1 MLKNLSLR
9 KKMTLLVASALG
21 GIAIIAG
28 MSIIQART
36 DIVEA
41 RKASLRTAVQSAQTI
56 VAGYAAAAS
65 AGTMPVD
72 DAKKAAREAI
82 RMARYGGP
90 EGKSDYFYIITTEGR
105 AVMHPFIKS
114 WDEQKSLLETKNAQ
128 GVNTVQLLVDA
139 VRAST
144 NTSTWAESL
153 VGRAGDTNPDAI
165 LYPKLQYLSNV
176 PAWNWVV
183 GSGLYMDDVD
193 AMVRAATW
201 RVIGICAA
209 LLVSIGLLCILVTRS
224 VLGQLG
230 GDPRDAAD
238 LAGSVA
244 AGDLRA
250 SSADAANDSSSLMG
264 QLRRMQGSLAEVV
277 GNVRQNAEGVA
288 TASAQIAQGNNDL
301 SARTEQQASAL
312 QQTAASMEELAGTVR
327 KNADNAQQGN
337 ELAQTASLVAVRG
350 GEVVAQV
357 VDTMKGIN
365 ESSRKISDIISVID
379 SIAFQTNILALNA
392 AVEAARAGDQG
403 RGFAVVASEVR
414 SLAGRSADAAREIKG
429 LISSSV
435 ERVEQGTALVNRA
448 GTTMTEVV
456 SSIKR
461 VSDIMGEISTASS
474 EQAAG
479 VAQMGQAVTQMDEA
493 TQQNAALVEQS
504 AAAADSLRGQAQ
516 DLVQTVALFQL
527 AGGTQKPQHVAP
539 RAPAAGTAR
548 NVIKAGFGNRK
559 ATVPAPRIVSPVRP
573 APSKTGTDDSWSQ
586 F

>member
-9 KKMTLLVASALG
+9 KKMTLLVASALT

-28 MSIIQART
+28 MSIMQARS

-41 RKASLRTAVQSAQTI
+41 RKASLRTAVQSAQAI
-56 VAGYAAAAS
+56 VAGYATAAS
-65 AGTMPVD
+65 AGTMPVEE
-72 DAKKAAREAI
+72 AKKAAREAI

-90 EGKSDYFYIITTEGR
+90 EGKSDYFYIITTDGH

-114 WDEQKSLLETKNAQ
+114 WDEQKSLLDTKNAQ
-128 GVNTVQLLVDA
+128 GVNTG
-139 VRAST
+139 
-144 NTSTWAESL
+144 NSTWAESL
-153 VGRAGDTNPDAI
+153 VARAGDTNPDAI

-209 LLVSIGLLCILVTRS
+209 LLLSIGVLCILVTRS

-244 AGDLRA
+244 AGDLRT

-264 QLRRMQGSLAEVV
+264 QLRLMQGSLAEVV

-337 ELAQTASLVAVRG
+337 ELAQSASTVAVRG

-429 LISSSV
+429 LISASV
-435 ERVEQGTALVNRA
+435 ERVEQGTALVNQA

-461 VSDIMGEISTASS
+461 VSDIMGEISAASS

-527 AGGTQKPQHVAP
+527 AGGAPKLPQVAP
-539 RAPAAGTAR
+539 RATAPGAAR
-548 NVIKAGFGNRK
+548 NVIKAGFGKKK
-559 ATVPAPRIVSPVRP
+559 APVPAPARGIVSPLRP